1 MAFHKDHWIKH
12 DWVTHNY
19 PLLWRDYVA
28 PWFIKSLYCDDFQ
41 LDCSFKIKLEETSSV
56 KARLKYSWKWSETTD
71 LGKIKVFSSK
81 WSFIRFQNRVKFG
94 TLWANFDKV
103 WSKCALTTMADISV
117 YKPHTTHNSSIRL
130 DEGLTLETL
139 ASESLYGGPFTLI
152 KPNYYGR
159 CSIFAILL
167 NVQNVCF

>member
-1 MAFHKDHWIKH
+1 M
-12 DWVTHNY
+12 
-19 PLLWRDYVA
+19 A
-28 PWFIKSLYCDDFQ
+28 PWFIKSLYRDDFQ
-41 LDCSFKIKLEETSSV
+41 FDCSFKIKLEETFFWRHPRLETSLPRNTLRAILSRPGCSILGNGQKQLTWV
-56 KARLKYSWKWSETTD
+56 KLRYSLVNGHSYVCKTELSLEP
-71 LGKIKVFSSK
+71 
-81 WSFIRFQNRVKFG
+81 
-94 TLWANFDKV
+94 NFDKV
-103 WSKCALTTMADISV
+103 WSKCVLTTMADISV

-130 DEGLTLETL
+130 DEGLTLETS